1 MEHPVDGVEDGCF
14 FGREFMRPH
23 VGEFHDAV
31 DVCKGDTFGLHEGL
45 DFIHDFEEFVI
56 AKIVDF
62 RRNACEFRGGGESG
76 AAYAPFPFVVVFQS
90 VVVGCASWRDCYWH
104 LFDEVIGPAW
114 GELELILGHG
124 RAELVFY
131 DVLAD
136 VFWQRHWELRRVEPV
151 GEHGVVVGVAGFG
164 GDRSVLGKRAWD
176 GERDAGVDGVD
187 GAVDIAEG
195 DVDAHLGLV
204 G

>member
-1 MEHPVDGVEDGCF
+1 MHERIYLVRCH
-14 FGREFMRPH
+14 
-23 VGEFHDAV
+23 FHFVVLHFVVISRGHAGF
-31 DVCKGDTFGLHEGL
+31 CESGL
-45 DFIHDFEEFVI
+45 F
-56 AKIVDF
+56 
-62 RRNACEFRGGGESG
+62 GESG

-90 VVVGCASWRDCYWH
+90 VVVSVVANWRDCYWH

-124 RAELVFY
+124 RAELVFH

-136 VFWQRHWELRRVEPV
+136 VFWQGHGELRGVEPV
-151 GEHGVVVGVAGFG
+151 GEHGVVVGVAGLG
-164 GDRSVLGKRAWD
+164 CHRSVLGKCAWD
-176 GERDAGVDGVD
+176 RERDAGVDGVG
-187 GAVDIAEG
+187 GAIDVAEG